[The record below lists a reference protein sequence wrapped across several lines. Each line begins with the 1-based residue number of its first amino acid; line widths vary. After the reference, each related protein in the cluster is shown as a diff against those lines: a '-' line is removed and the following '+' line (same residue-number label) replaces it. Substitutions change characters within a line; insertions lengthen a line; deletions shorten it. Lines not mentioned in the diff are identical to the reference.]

1 MDGIGAKWHYIM
13 ETDMEYHGWKR
24 SQIALYN
31 GHGHGILW
39 LEMEPNGITC
49 NAERKIYL
57 HNMKLQIGLQSR
69 NTKKFL
75 FGCFPL

>member
-1 MDGIGAKWHYIM
+1 
-13 ETDMEYHGWKR
+13 MEYHGWKR

-49 NAERKIYL
+49 NAERKIDL
-57 HNMKLQIGLQSR
+57 HKMKLQTGLHKIFWRACDFS
-69 NTKKFL
+69 L
-75 FGCFPL
+75 LSSP